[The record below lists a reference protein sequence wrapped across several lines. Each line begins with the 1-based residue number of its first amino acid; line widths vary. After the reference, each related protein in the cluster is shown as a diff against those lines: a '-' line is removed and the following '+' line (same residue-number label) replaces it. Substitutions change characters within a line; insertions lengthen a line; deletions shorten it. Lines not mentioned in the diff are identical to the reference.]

1 MGPLNGFTVIEIG
14 SIGPGPFCGMLL
26 ADLGAR
32 VVRVARPG
40 PPPYRDLLHRGRD
53 AIIIDLKNEA
63 AAEVVLR
70 MAEHADAFYEGF
82 RPGIAERLGI
92 GPAEALARNP
102 KLVYARITGFGQEG
116 PLAASA
122 GHDIDYIAMSGVLDL
137 IGSSDGPPVI
147 PLNLV
152 ADLGGGGMLLAV
164 GLLAGLL
171 EADRS
176 GKGQVIDVAML
187 DGSSVLGM
195 FPRALSVA
203 GLWEG
208 PRGENLL
215 DGGAPF
221 YRTYETEDGRYIAV
235 GALEPRF
242 YSEFIEG
249 LGLDPADLPE
259 QYDRTHWPDLRIV
272 FEQTL
277 GSKTR
282 DEWLKIFS
290 GTNACVAPVLTPSE
304 APSHEHN
311 VARHTFIDV
320 DGVTQAAPAPRFD
333 RTPADLPGPVP
344 SPGRDSVHVLESF
357 AFEPS
362 EIERLI
368 ASGVVVQDP

>member
-26 ADLGAR
+26 SDLGAR

-40 PPPYRDLLHRGRD
+40 PSPYEDLLHRGRD
-53 AIIIDLKNEA
+53 AITVDLKNEA

-70 MAEHADAFYEGF
+70 MAEHADGFYEGF
-82 RPGIAERLGI
+82 RPGVAEQLGI

-122 GHDIDYIAMSGVLDL
+122 GHDIDYLAVSGVLDL
-137 IGSSDGPPVI
+137 IGTAGGPPVV

-152 ADLGGGGMLLAV
+152 ADLGGGAMLLAV
-164 GLLAGLL
+164 GLLAGFL

-176 GKGQVIDVAML
+176 GRGQVIDVAML
-187 DGSSVLGM
+187 DGSAILGM
-195 FPRALSVA
+195 FPRALAFA

-208 PRGENLL
+208 ARGENLL

-221 YRTYETEDGRYIAV
+221 YGTYRTEDGRYVAV

-242 YSEFIEG
+242 YTEFVAG
-249 LGLDPADLPE
+249 LGLDVADLPE

-272 FEQTL
+272 FEQAL

-282 DEWLKIFS
+282 DEWLEVFS
-290 GTNACVAPVLTPSE
+290 GTNACVAPVLTPAE
-304 APSHEHN
+304 APLHEHN
-311 VARHTFIDV
+311 VVRRTFVDV

-333 RTPADLPGPVP
+333 RTPADLPGSVP
-344 SPGRDSVHVLESF
+344 SPGRDSVRVLESF
-357 AFEPS
+357 AFEPF
-362 EIERLI
+362 EIERLL
-368 ASGVVVQDP
+368 ASGAVVQDP